1 MLAIHDDGIEIIGL
15 AEDGSEAVELI
26 NRTRP
31 DVVFLDIQMPEL
43 TGFDVLDRID
53 YAPLVIFTTAYDRY
67 ALKAFDVYSVDYL
80 LKPIDP
86 DRLALAI
93 EKLDRLAGGGTDALR
108 DRLSQVLGE
117 LTRTRRSRIQVKVGD
132 KTKLIALA
140 EVVCFVASEKYVEV
154 HTGAESHLITGSLA
168 RLEAE
173 LDPDD
178 FVRVHRSAIV
188 NVNFIDEIAKSVD
201 GSYEVRM
208 KDAKKTALPL
218 SRRHKSR
225 LDLK

>member
-1 MLAIHDDGIEIIGL
+1 MLAVHGDGIEIIGL
-15 AEDGSEAVELI
+15 AEDGADAVEVI

-43 TGFDVLDRID
+43 TGFDVLDQID
-53 YAPLVIFTTAYDRY
+53 YTPLVIFTTAYDRY

-93 EKLDRLAGGGTDALR
+93 EKLDRLAGADADALR

-117 LTRTRRSRIQVKVGD
+117 LTKTRRTRIQVKVGD
-132 KTKLIALA
+132 KTKLIALTD
-140 EVVCFVASEKYVEV
+140 VVCFVASEKYVEV
-154 HTGAESHLITGSLA
+154 HTGAESYLLTDSLA
-168 RLEAE
+168 RLEAG

-188 NVNFIDEIAKSVD
+188 NVNFIDEIAKSAD

-208 KDAKKTALPL
+208 KDSKKTTLPL
-218 SRRHKSR
+218 SRRHRSR
-225 LDLK
+225 LDLG